1 MEKFTSF
8 LVMQHAK
15 IINIYKYVYEHQ
27 NNKKNKH
34 TKNICTV
41 NKSRNKNG
49 IIMRRS
55 SQTKCDKVW
64 ELMRS

>member
-27 NNKKNKH
+27 NKKKTH
-34 TKNICTV
+34 KEYLY
-41 NKSRNKNG
+41 G
-49 IIMRRS
+49 
-55 SQTKCDKVW
+55 
-64 ELMRS
+64 E